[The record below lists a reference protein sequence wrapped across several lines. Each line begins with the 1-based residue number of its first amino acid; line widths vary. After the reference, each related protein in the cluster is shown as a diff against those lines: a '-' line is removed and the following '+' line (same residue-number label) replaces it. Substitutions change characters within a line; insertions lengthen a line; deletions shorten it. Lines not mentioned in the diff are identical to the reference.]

1 MSTPARTG
9 RPVSRADAKAL
20 ASRLL
25 DRAARAGDATNA
37 TLAEQLGV
45 GQTRV
50 RKLRSDD
57 EGDCDAVPTIGDLLA
72 LDHDVAEHLLQMI
85 VEERRRLHGDPPA
98 ITAERAA
105 FGLLGASAA
114 VNGAL
119 ASALADGVIDNT
131 EIPAIQKLLGELET
145 RLCALGDRLSDRR
158 YRK

>member
-9 RPVSRADAKAL
+9 RPVSRAEAKAL
-20 ASRLL
+20 ASQLF

-37 TLAEQLGV
+37 ALAAQLGV

-105 FGLLGASAA
+105 FGLLGAQAKCSG
-114 VNGAL
+114 VL
-119 ASALADGVIDNT
+119 ASALADGVIDAT
-131 EIPAIQKLLGELET
+131 ETPAIQTALRDLET
-145 RLCALGDRLSDRR
+145 SLCALGDRLSDRR